1 VAGEATRQWLDLRQ
15 VAYFV
20 AVAEERS
27 FTAAAA
33 RLLIAQPS
41 LSQQIR
47 ALERQVGADLL
58 DRSSRGTT
66 LTPAG
71 RAFLE
76 AVRGLLADARTA
88 VSHARAAAGLDGG
101 TLRVAALTSL
111 ATWVLPAAIAAFRQ
125 RFPDIP
131 LRLTEFT
138 DRPGLEEGMAEGLAD
153 VAVGARPPDWTGP
166 VRVLGA
172 ERFTLVVPPG
182 HPRAG
187 QCGVP
192 LSAFAGADWVL
203 YAAGHGLR
211 TLVQEACGAAGFTP
225 RVAVECRSVD
235 AAARLAATGL
245 GVALVPD
252 AAARD
257 GLAGH
262 RVELAGAPVV
272 AVVGYARTAF
282 SPPAAAFLDLVT
294 ELPIPGLIRPAV
306 PTLTTG
312 PADGGVPGAGGGVLG
327 HAGAGERGDAGE
339 AAGPLGGRVGDLG
352 LGRRARVR
360 GDAQRQGEA
369 VRAGADGH
377 GGVGGR
383 AQRVGLQQEQLDD
396 AEQLGQVVAGRV
408 LAGELELGVQGPGE
422 RAEHP
427 AGQRRL
433 ENRTGVTSQP
443 EDGRW

>member
-1 VAGEATRQWLDLRQ
+1 LDLRQ

-20 AVAEERS
+20 AVAEARS

-33 RLLIAQPS
+33 QLLVAQPS
-41 LSQQIR
+41 LSQQVR

-71 RAFLE
+71 RAFL
-76 AVRGLLADARTA
+76 AAARGLLADADAA
-88 VSHARAAAGLDGG
+88 VTGARAAAGLDGG

-111 ATWVLPAAIAAFRQ
+111 ATWVLPVAIAAFRQ
-125 RFPDIP
+125 RFADIP

-138 DRPGLEEGMAEGLAD
+138 SRPGLEECMAEGRAD
-153 VAVGARPPDWTGP
+153 VAVGARPPDWAGP

-172 ERFTLVVPPG
+172 ERYTLVVPRG

-192 LSAFAGADWVL
+192 LAAFAGADWVH

-235 AAARLAATGL
+235 AAARLAASGL

-252 AAARD
+252 AAASD

-306 PTLTTG
+306 P
-312 PADGGVPGAGGGVLG
+312 
-327 HAGAGERGDAGE
+327 DA
-339 AAGPLGGRVGDLG
+339 P
-352 LGRRARVR
+352 
-360 GDAQRQGEA
+360 
-369 VRAGADGH
+369 
-377 GGVGGR
+377 
-383 AQRVGLQQEQLDD
+383 
-396 AEQLGQVVAGRV
+396 
-408 LAGELELGVQGPGE
+408 
-422 RAEHP
+422 
-427 AGQRRL
+427 
-433 ENRTGVTSQP
+433 
-443 EDGRW
+443 